1 GKDGEMAAAI
11 AVTRH
16 DLVPILLLLR
26 FVGLA
31 VVLVYPRILPRV
43 GIVTPPRLPV
53 EFIGAPV
60 TQLMIAHG
68 VVLRRELA
76 GHRAAVRVPVA
87 LGADGRGI
95 DGAMRHGRVRR
106 IGRKAKGSDLPVRGE
121 APLHDWIEHLHSVVL
136 TVRTLQTVAD
146 AGTIRAHVVF

>member
-1 GKDGEMAAAI
+1 MQVCEKARSVAREQGEARGGLSPSI
-11 AVTRH
+11 S
-16 DLVPILLLLR
+16 LLS
-26 FVGLA
+26 
-31 VVLVYPRILPRV
+31 
-43 GIVTPPRLPV
+43 
-53 EFIGAPV
+53 
-60 TQLMIAHG
+60 LMIAHG

-76 GHRAAVRVPVA
+76 AHRAAVRVPVA

-106 IGRKAKGSDLPVRGE
+106 IRRKAKGRDLPVRGE

-146 AGTIRAHVVF
+146 AGTIRAHVVFKGGCLGVPGGPD